1 MQSSNKLT
9 QYDTVDMLVLSL
21 LHLPSQS
28 TEYQA
33 INAMH
38 APYYDSMQSQL
49 NYLINANDGNTSDY
63 DMLNEMLLNADYIN
77 HDTLSNIFNHSVL
90 KILKQSI

>member
-1 MQSSNKLT
+1 MQSNNILT
-9 QYDTVDMLVLSL
+9 HFNTVDMLVLSL

-28 TEYQA
+28 IEYQT

-49 NYLINANDGNTSDY
+49 NYLINANEGNTSDY
-63 DMLNEMLLNADYIN
+63 ELLNEMLLNADYIN
-77 HDTLSNIFNHSVL
+77 HDTLSNVFNNSVL
-90 KILKQSI
+90 KHLK